1 MLTLPWDET
10 RIDGLREGK
19 SGQHRVRTTSLVG
32 QFRAYSKYPAMVSQT
47 TYVSWAMWSKTVEVA
62 ASIDALHESCYH
74 AIYNLDYSITKTK
87 ALNTF
92 FCIMYP
98 VLYLILDYWST
109 GHMTSIEYL
118 YYCTTTPVPGTSTR
132 INIVSGRVKLR
143 QYLDRLRNEWFELIH
158 TRRLMIPLSGE
169 VR

>member
-1 MLTLPWDET
+1 
-10 RIDGLREGK
+10 
-19 SGQHRVRTTSLVG
+19 
-32 QFRAYSKYPAMVSQT
+32 
-47 TYVSWAMWSKTVEVA
+47 MWSKTVEVA

-92 FCIMYP
+92 FCTMYL

-118 YYCTTTPVPGTSTR
+118 YYCSTTCYLVIEFRTRYSTR
-132 INIVSGRVKLR
+132 HYEYILLLV
-143 QYLDRLRNEWFELIH
+143 E
-158 TRRLMIPLSGE
+158 
-169 VR
+169 